1 MNRRDQELL
10 SRQMRRLQPPSR
22 RDGLIIAA
30 LVVAFFAGMT
40 AGGIFFSFGD
50 HSRAQPP
57 SDDAKAALAFFLNSA
72 QKATP

>member
-1 MNRRDQELL
+1 MNRRDRELL
-10 SRQMRRLQPPSR
+10 SRQLRRLKPPSR

-30 LVVAFFAGMT
+30 LVAAFLAGMT
-40 AGGIFFSFGD
+40 AGGIFSFGS

>member
-1 MNRRDQELL
+1 MDRRDQELL

-22 RDGLIIAA
+22 RDGLITAA
-30 LVVAFFAGMT
+30 LVVAFLAGMT
-40 AGGIFFSFGD
+40 AGGIFSFGN